1 VIEDVLHEHVYNKN
15 ENLGT
20 DFQKTA
26 YDILLDKYTPSGVIV
41 NESMEIV
48 HFHGDNGEW
57 LQLSAGKP
65 SHDLLKLAKS
75 GLAFELRNILHKAKR
90 EKKPVVRE
98 NIPLKVNG
106 NQCLV
111 SFEVITLPNVV
122 DRYYLILFRN
132 TTTITKAPAKGHKKT
147 STSKLNNEEDM
158 RIEQLERELAQVRE
172 DMRSIT
178 EDQEATNEELQS
190 ANEELQS
197 GSEELQSLNE
207 EIETSKEE
215 LQSTNEELTVVN
227 QELVALNAQI
237 TEERN
242 YANSIISTVRGP
254 LVVLDKNL
262 KVKSA
267 NNSFYKTFL
276 VNEHE
281 TEGKLFYDLGNHQW
295 DIPELRMLL
304 EAVLP
309 KKENIYDFEI
319 TTAFPSIGERTMLV
333 NAKEII
339 KEGGTEKL
347 VLVAI
352 EDITERIRAAAESSM
367 LSAVVSSSADAIVA
381 KTLDGIITSWN
392 KGAEKMFGYS
402 ALEVI
407 GKNISII
414 VPAELQTEEETVI
427 KRIRNGEQIFHFDT
441 VRIAKDGRRIDIS
454 LAVSPIK
461 DKQRNIIGA
470 SKISR
475 DITKQKQAEAVLRNN
490 EERFRELV
498 KHLPA
503 AVYACD
509 SEGQITFYNDSAVK
523 VWGRTPE
530 IGKDKWCGSW
540 KMVKEDGS
548 LLPHESCPMAIA
560 FKEGRTILGEE
571 VWVER
576 PDGTRSIVQVYPQPL
591 FSLSG
596 EKTGAI
602 NMVIDVTEQKEAA
615 KRIRESEENFHQ
627 LAELT
632 PEKVSAADAQGK
644 LIYFNQRW
652 RDYTGLNFN
661 ELRNL
666 KLNEFIHADDKQE
679 FASRWAHSLATG
691 NDLEMEIRLR
701 KAAVSTSGT
710 SVIWLP

>member
-1 VIEDVLHEHVYNKN
+1 
-15 ENLGT
+15 
-20 DFQKTA
+20 
-26 YDILLDKYTPSGVIV
+26 
-41 NESMEIV
+41 MEIV

-367 LSAVVSSSADAIVA
+367 LLAVVSSSADAIVA

-560 FKEGRTILGEE
+560 FKEGRAILGEE

-691 NDLEMEIRLR
+691 NDLEMEIVCET
-701 KAAVSTSGT
+701 AAVSTSGT

>member
-1 VIEDVLHEHVYNKN
+1 MIEDVLHEHVYNKN

-691 NDLEMEIRLR
+691 NDLEMEIVCET
-701 KAAVSTSGT
+701 AAVSTSGT